1 MVIIIGIWPP
11 PKKKHPARNKS
22 CIACLTNGPSWF
34 ITHNPSI
41 LNRYSWWWRHTY
53 RIPKMFRSVKP
64 LFFSHPQWVDEAPF
78 FSPCATQFTAVQGV
92 TGMTWLQLEQIVQV
106 SDFLAIWWGSRHVG
120 PTRFLQQK
128 KCQPF
133 GKWVASVEVTAASS
147 NLGERKAGKKCCSSN
162 SSCGGRRRF
171 KTLRTQNMYLIYC
184 LFDIL

>member
-1 MVIIIGIWPP
+1 MSTWELGLPKTLRNTVVLIYVIVSYCFIPILMVIIIGIWPP

-22 CIACLTNGPSWF
+22 GIACLTNGPSWF

-128 KCQPF
+128 QCQPF
-133 GKWVASVEVTAASS
+133 VTWWP
-147 NLGERKAGKKCCSSN
+147 LWR
-162 SSCGGRRRF
+162 
-171 KTLRTQNMYLIYC
+171 
-184 LFDIL
+184 